1 MVLASPSG
9 GVIRSGSVFILSFG
23 NEIVPVEP
31 SILARPSGAT
41 IAYHHLSG
49 KGPGVIF
56 CTGFKSDM
64 TGGKALALETW
75 CRTEAREFTRFDY
88 QGHGASSGR
97 FEDGTIGQWR
107 EDALAVL
114 DEVTSGPQ
122 VVVGSSMGGWIA
134 CLMAVAR
141 PERIR
146 AIVGIASAVDFTQA
160 LLWPRLDSDARRQIE
175 QEGVWLRPSVYDDG
189 PYPITKTLIEDGK
202 NHLLM
207 PGPIAFKGPVRLI
220 HGMQDDAVPW
230 EHSLRIADAMESE
243 DVEIALVK
251 DGEHRLSR
259 DADLARLISA
269 VANVVN
275 GD

>member
-31 SILARPSGAT
+31 SILARASGAT
-41 IAYHHLSG
+41 IAYHHLFG

-75 CRTEAREFTRFDY
+75 CRTEARQFTRFDY

-134 CLMAVAR
+134 CLMAIAR

-146 AIVGIASAVDFTQA
+146 AIVGIAPAVDFTQA
-160 LLWPRLDSDARRQIE
+160 LLWPRLDADARRQIE
-175 QEGVWLRPSVYDDG
+175 EEGVWLRPSVYDDG

-202 NHLLM
+202 SHLLM
-207 PGPIAFKGPVRLI
+207 PGPIPFKGPVRLI

-269 VANVVN
+269 VANVVD